1 MCEHCKAQLSWKA
14 CVCIILGLYTCMCM
28 SATCEVLQLYKM
40 ALQTLVSMLFCLH
53 SFLPIKEG
61 RKKNLGSGWYISH
74 LKRLIVFQWKHRPQQ
89 NITHEML
96 LRTSP
101 MRCAVCITHE
111 MCCVH
116 HSLDVAVCITHEMC
130 CVHHSWDVAVCI
142 THEMLLCA
150 SLMRCAVCITHVLC
164 ASLMRCAVCI
174 THEMLLC
181 ASLMRCAVC
190 ITHEILL
197 CASLMRCCCVHHSWD
212 LAVCIHEM
220 FLCAKHHSR
229 VFAVYMQVWPVW
241 SVCFAPQPRR
251 SCLRRHS

>member
-1 MCEHCKAQLSWKA
+1 
-14 CVCIILGLYTCMCM
+14 M

-130 CVHHSWDVAVCI
+130 CVHHS
-142 THEMLLCA
+142 
-150 SLMRCAVCITHVLC
+150 
-164 ASLMRCAVCI
+164 
-174 THEMLLC
+174 
-181 ASLMRCAVC
+181 
-190 ITHEILL
+190 
-197 CASLMRCCCVHHSWD
+197 
-212 LAVCIHEM
+212 
-220 FLCAKHHSR
+220 
-229 VFAVYMQVWPVW
+229 
-241 SVCFAPQPRR
+241 
-251 SCLRRHS
+251 

>member
-101 MRCAVCITHE
+101 MRCAVCITH
-111 MCCVH
+111 V
-116 HSLDVAVCITHEMC
+116 
-130 CVHHSWDVAVCI
+130 
-142 THEMLLCA
+142 
-150 SLMRCAVCITHVLC
+150 
-164 ASLMRCAVCI
+164 
-174 THEMLLC
+174 
-181 ASLMRCAVC
+181 
-190 ITHEILL
+190 L

>member
-101 MRCAVCITHE
+101 MRCAVCITH
-111 MCCVH
+111 
-116 HSLDVAVCITHEMC
+116 
-130 CVHHSWDVAVCI
+130 
-142 THEMLLCA
+142 
-150 SLMRCAVCITHVLC
+150 VLC